1 MKIQGFI
8 KYRAFA
14 QLICAI
20 LCAITTL
27 AQPCNAQPTQ
37 PKNTPASSSTEL
49 VYVIALHGN
58 VGQIPGE
65 NDPSFT
71 SAYLQTALEAA
82 AKVKATVVVLDIE
95 GPGGLVT
102 EMQAMVKVLLD
113 AQVSGTRIVA
123 LPRDAFSAWS
133 IVSLACKE
141 IVVTPTTRMGAA
153 VTIKRQGNGFV
164 EAPDGKDAVSQK
176 FAAPFNALWR
186 QVTDLTGRSPCIAE
200 AMRTQANELWWS
212 PSKGFADKKGAESD
226 WQQLDDG
233 VTVLCLTGAEMLKTK
248 IAIGEVKSQD
258 ELPLLLHC
266 APGTQIKV
274 DLGSTSRSSYVPS
287 FDIKKNDVS
296 RKAIYK
302 IRVAL
307 DIAKQIS
314 YYHQQ
319 ITVTVPASGGGGMFN
334 NNHTTTKNV
343 AESDS
348 QLASRVQSL
357 LTKAINK
364 LPSPDKNCDPNISQA
379 VEEIKLLLLESKQ
392 AAGEYAFSA
401 SDICR
406 CKARDWMERLCR

>member
-1 MKIQGFI
+1 M
-8 KYRAFA
+8 
-14 QLICAI
+14 
-20 LCAITTL
+20 TTL
-27 AQPCNAQPTQ
+27 AHPCHAQTTQ
-37 PKNTPASSSTEL
+37 PKNTTASSSTEL

-58 VGQIPGE
+58 VGKIPGD
-65 NDPSFT
+65 NDPAFT
-71 SAYLQTALEAA
+71 ADYLQSALNAA
-82 AKVKATVVVLDIE
+82 AKAKATVVVLDIE

-153 VTIKRQGNGFV
+153 VSIKRQGNGFV

-200 AMRTQANELWWS
+200 AMRTQTNELWWS
-212 PSKGFADKKGAESD
+212 PSKGFSDKKGAESD

-274 DLGSTSRSSYVPS
+274 DLSSTSSSSYVPS

-314 YYHQQ
+314 YHHHQ
-319 ITVTVPASGGGGMFN
+319 ITVTVPASGGGGFFN

-343 AESDS
+343 TESDS